1 MYEFLRYLARDFLS
15 APPVTIGLEST
26 LREAE
31 AVFEAR
37 QFNALPVVAKDG
49 TPVGWLTK
57 LDVLKAFRFGA
68 ESTLPQYD
76 FIMGLPVRS
85 AMTPLR
91 DAVRVTS
98 RTPLTRVLEKM
109 VRSGVKSMP
118 VVDDDR
124 LIGVIARED
133 LLRALRRA
141 TPSDGSS
148 PTEST

>member
-1 MYEFLRYLARDFLS
+1 
-15 APPVTIGLEST
+15 
-26 LREAE
+26 
-31 AVFEAR
+31 
-37 QFNALPVVAKDG
+37 
-49 TPVGWLTK
+49 
-57 LDVLKAFRFGA
+57 
-68 ESTLPQYD
+68 
-76 FIMGLPVRS
+76 
-85 AMTPLR
+85 MTPLR